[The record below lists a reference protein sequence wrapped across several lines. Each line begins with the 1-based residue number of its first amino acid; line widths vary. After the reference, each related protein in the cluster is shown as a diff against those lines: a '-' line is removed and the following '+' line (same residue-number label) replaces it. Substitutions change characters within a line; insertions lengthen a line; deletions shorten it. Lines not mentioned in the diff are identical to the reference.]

1 MRISVDYDKC
11 SGHGMCEGIAEDVFE
26 VTEDGVVRILMD
38 PVPEDRRK
46 EMEEA
51 VEMCP
56 TGALSIQDW

>member
-26 VTEDGVVRILMD
+26 VTADGVVRILMD
-38 PVPEDRRK
+38 PMPEDRRK

-56 TGALSIQDW
+56 TGALSIKDW